1 MAELVAFTRALQ
13 WAHSHSR
20 ARGQPVCIRYN
31 SEYAARIAT
40 GAWKAKKHKAF
51 AEEARRAWAQLKR
64 DRSGQAW
71 MQHVWHE
78 DADYLLAG
86 GLAQRGKSGRF
97 EYSETA
103 I

>member
-1 MAELVAFTRALQ
+1 M
-13 WAHSHSR
+13 
-20 ARGQPVCIRYN
+20 
-31 SEYAARIAT
+31 ARIAT